1 MKSVPESGSQ
11 SPSPGA
17 RNDSISQLII
27 IILLVVLILAVI
39 AVVIVM
45 NKKKSSYN
53 VLFVVVLSGSF
64 LLHSLTVAAADP
76 IASSGE
82 IVRAAWRERGC
93 QYVEITG
100 VGVSRKKKK

>member
-11 SPSPGA
+11 SPSPVA

-45 NKKKSSYN
+45 NKRKSSYN
-53 VLFVVVLSGSF
+53 VLFVVGLSGSF

-76 IASSGE
+76 IESSGVMQGFAE
-82 IVRAAWRERGC
+82 AD
-93 QYVEITG
+93 
-100 VGVSRKKKK
+100 RKSTRLNSSH